1 MPDSKQPPVLVLD
14 SRDRVGGTVDSFTIN
29 LRPCL
34 SGVKAVRL
42 LWASVPNP
50 VGNSQ
55 PYWLVRVPQFGL
67 GVRAGSE
74 ADSSTW
80 AIPVDAAQG
89 YRSIFRESS
98 DYAEVALQQPST
110 DISTLNVSIMTR
122 GGTPAGL
129 GNDWFI
135 VLGLAY

>member
-1 MPDSKQPPVLVLD
+1 MPDSKTPATLVLD
-14 SRDRVGGTVDSFTIN
+14 SRDRVGGTLDSFTIN

-50 VGNSQ
+50 VGSSQ
-55 PYWLVRVPQFGL
+55 PYWLVRVPQFGI
-67 GVRAGSE
+67 GARAGAES
-74 ADSSTW
+74 DGSTW
-80 AIPVDAAQG
+80 VIPVDAAQG
-89 YRSIFRESS
+89 YRSIFREAS
-98 DYAEVALQQPST
+98 DFAELALQQPSM
-110 DISTLNVSIMTR
+110 DISTLNVSIYTR

-129 GNDWFI
+129 TADWFL

>member
-1 MPDSKQPPVLVLD
+1 MPDSKTPATLVLD
-14 SRDRVGGTVDSFTIN
+14 SRDRVGGTLDSFVIN

-55 PYWLVRVPQFGL
+55 PYWLVRVPQFGI
-67 GVRAGSE
+67 GARAGAES
-74 ADSSTW
+74 DGSTW
-80 AIPVDAAQG
+80 IVPVDSAQG
-89 YRSIFRESS
+89 YRSIFREAS
-98 DYAEVALQQPST
+98 DYAELALQQPSM
-110 DISTLNVSIMTR
+110 DISSLNVSIYTR

-129 GNDWFI
+129 GNDWFL

>member
-1 MPDSKQPPVLVLD
+1 MPDSKTPATLVLD
-14 SRDRVGGTVDSFTIN
+14 SRDRVGGTLDSFTIN

-55 PYWLVRVPQFGL
+55 PYWLVRVPQFGI
-67 GVRAGSE
+67 GARAGAES
-74 ADSSTW
+74 DSSTW
-80 AIPVDAAQG
+80 IVPVDSAQG
-89 YRSIFRESS
+89 YRSIFREAS
-98 DYAEVALQQPST
+98 DYAELALQQPSM
-110 DISTLNVSIMTR
+110 DISSLNVSIYTR

-129 GNDWFI
+129 GNDWFL